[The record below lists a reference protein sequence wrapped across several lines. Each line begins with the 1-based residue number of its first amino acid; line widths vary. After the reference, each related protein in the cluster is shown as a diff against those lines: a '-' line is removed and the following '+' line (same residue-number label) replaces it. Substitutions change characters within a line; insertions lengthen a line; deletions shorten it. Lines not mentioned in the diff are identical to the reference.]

1 MHTSVPDVDLDVVSI
16 TNPITPNANYTNNET
31 VTVELANHGAATASS
46 YSLSYQLEGQAP
58 VTVNN
63 PIAIPSNGTVTYS
76 FTTPVDLSAVY
87 FPEGF
92 KVYVTCA
99 ADVHHENDTVSIVLT
114 KEICESGS
122 QNSTGPSIANV
133 KFGGINNVPLA
144 DGWTP
149 FGTAEDVSYTDY
161 TQSVTPAVLV
171 KGQTYPVSITNAFPS
186 TSGLKLFKYVFI
198 DFNRDGLFDLSTAN
212 SERVINITENQF
224 NNQHPEKATSE
235 GLITVPLTAS
245 DGPTLMRVVASTAST
260 VAMTGC
266 GYYEK
271 GETEDYAVI
280 IRGPYD
286 NDLAV
291 VGYFQ
296 PAGVTCPDTH
306 ANIKVYVQN
315 TGLNTQTFTA
325 SNPMM
330 LTAEV
335 TGVIQGVY
343 TQTFTFGSIA
353 AGETKMYTIPAANF
367 SAAGSYGI
375 VTSLAYMPDEYA
387 VNNTWKTS
395 FTVGNMQVDTIPR
408 LETFDETIVDV
419 DAPFTDLWTVQT
431 STSSYKW
438 TIQEGPAANNPT
450 AGPAHDHTTTN
461 NMNQFAIAPGKAS
474 QTSLTAYT
482 ALTTKC
488 LDMHYRNGYP
498 IQMDYWEHI
507 FGANNAT
514 ATLLVQVGTGDNFMT
529 VDSVVGPTQTSC
541 DANWKHRVVMFS
553 NNDEVAKVRFR
564 TKAHTR
570 LMDIALDDV
579 NFGQGKPDIGVA
591 NILYPYDFRDP
602 EGSCMT
608 YGDEIHPVIAI
619 ENAGLAP
626 VESFEITGKLK
637 VGYDVVTFTET
648 WQAEVVGGE
657 THYFMP
663 GDTLIYTFTNGFTVF
678 TTTAFCDFEARVT
691 LAQDEN
697 PYNDN
702 YTIHPCAT
710 ATGVEDYEKTG
721 GLVLYQNIPNPADN
735 KTRIN
740 FLAPTAGKAVL
751 EVFSLTGQ
759 KLYSESVNA
768 QFGENYI
775 DLNTSSFAAGMY
787 IYTLQFED
795 AVLSKKMVIQK

>member
-1 MHTSVPDVDLDVVSI
+1 M
-16 TNPITPNANYTNNET
+16 
-31 VTVELANHGAATASS
+31 
-46 YSLSYQLEGQAP
+46 
-58 VTVNN
+58 
-63 PIAIPSNGTVTYS
+63 
-76 FTTPVDLSAVY
+76 
-87 FPEGF
+87 
-92 KVYVTCA
+92 
-99 ADVHHENDTVSIVLT
+99 
-114 KEICESGS
+114 
-122 QNSTGPSIANV
+122 
-133 KFGGINNVPLA
+133 
-144 DGWTP
+144 
-149 FGTAEDVSYTDY
+149 
-161 TQSVTPAVLV
+161 
-171 KGQTYPVSITNAFPS
+171 
-186 TSGLKLFKYVFI
+186 
-198 DFNRDGLFDLSTAN
+198 
-212 SERVINITENQF
+212 
-224 NNQHPEKATSE
+224 
-235 GLITVPLTAS
+235 
-245 DGPTLMRVVASTAST
+245 
-260 VAMTGC
+260 
-266 GYYEK
+266 
-271 GETEDYAVI
+271 
-280 IRGPYD
+280 
-286 NDLAV
+286 
-291 VGYFQ
+291 
-296 PAGVTCPDTH
+296 
-306 ANIKVYVQN
+306 
-315 TGLNTQTFTA
+315 
-325 SNPMM
+325 
-330 LTAEV
+330 
-335 TGVIQGVY
+335 
-343 TQTFTFGSIA
+343 
-353 AGETKMYTIPAANF
+353 
-367 SAAGSYGI
+367 
-375 VTSLAYMPDEYA
+375 
-387 VNNTWKTS
+387 
-395 FTVGNMQVDTIPR
+395 
-408 LETFDETIVDV
+408 
-419 DAPFTDLWTVQT
+419 
-431 STSSYKW
+431 
-438 TIQEGPAANNPT
+438 
-450 AGPAHDHTTTN
+450 
-461 NMNQFAIAPGKAS
+461 
-474 QTSLTAYT
+474 
-482 ALTTKC
+482 
-488 LDMHYRNGYP
+488 
-498 IQMDYWEHI
+498 
-507 FGANNAT
+507 
-514 ATLLVQVGTGDNFMT
+514 LVQVGTGDNFMT